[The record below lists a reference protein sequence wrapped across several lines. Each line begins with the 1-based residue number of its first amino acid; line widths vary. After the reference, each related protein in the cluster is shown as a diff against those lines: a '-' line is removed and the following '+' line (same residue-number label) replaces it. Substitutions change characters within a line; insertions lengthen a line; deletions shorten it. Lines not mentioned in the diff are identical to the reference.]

1 MIPRGWLLLLCA
13 FLFAWEPLKLAREVT
28 ASSTTLGM
36 RGAAAFVELIAH
48 AGVAALAVAAAWA
61 LWIGNPRAPAFA
73 AVAVAGSAAAAVQS
87 LYWSRLPSD
96 IVPGH
101 RLPLALGA
109 VAHAAGWIAYLRRS
123 RRVRALY
130 A

>member
-13 FLFAWEPLKLAREVT
+13 FLCTWEPLRVAREVT
-28 ASSTTLGM
+28 ASFGTLSM
-36 RGAAAFVELIAH
+36 RGPAAVVELIAH
-48 AGVAALAVAAAWA
+48 AAVASLAVAAGWA
-61 LWIGNPRAPAFA
+61 LWIANPRAPVFA
-73 AVAVAGSAAAAVQS
+73 AVAVAGSAVVAVQS
-87 LYWSRLPSD
+87 LFWSRLPGD
-96 IVPGH
+96 IIPGQ

-130 A
+130 G